1 MSTIIQGKT
10 DILLML
16 PAMKK
21 VEIMNMEAKQW
32 TDDKMFQFRNDLS
45 TGLGGKNGPIFF

>member
-21 VEIMNMEAKQW
+21 VEMMNMEAK
-32 TDDKMFQFRNDLS
+32 
-45 TGLGGKNGPIFF
+45 

>member
-1 MSTIIQGKT
+1 MSTIIQDKT

-21 VEIMNMEAKQW
+21 VEIIKMEAE
-32 TDDKMFQFRNDLS
+32 
-45 TGLGGKNGPIFF
+45 

>member
-21 VEIMNMEAKQW
+21 VENMNMEAK
-32 TDDKMFQFRNDLS
+32 
-45 TGLGGKNGPIFF
+45 

>member
-21 VEIMNMEAKQW
+21 VEIINMEAK
-32 TDDKMFQFRNDLS
+32 
-45 TGLGGKNGPIFF
+45 

>member
-1 MSTIIQGKT
+1 MSAIIQGKT

-21 VEIMNMEAKQW
+21 VEIMNMEAK
-32 TDDKMFQFRNDLS
+32 
-45 TGLGGKNGPIFF
+45 

>member
-1 MSTIIQGKT
+1 MSTIVQGKT

-21 VEIMNMEAKQW
+21 VEIINMEAK
-32 TDDKMFQFRNDLS
+32 
-45 TGLGGKNGPIFF
+45 

>member
-10 DILLML
+10 DISLML

-21 VEIMNMEAKQW
+21 VEIMNMEAK
-32 TDDKMFQFRNDLS
+32 
-45 TGLGGKNGPIFF
+45 

>member
-21 VEIMNMEAKQW
+21 VEIMNMEAK
-32 TDDKMFQFRNDLS
+32 
-45 TGLGGKNGPIFF
+45 